1 MPTQL
6 PISVDEITIK
16 WRQPYVSEA
25 LNRKAKAD
33 DGGIIRGYELKINP
47 DVNAPNT
54 VILDV
59 DAQTGDSAMNIIN
72 STDPEY
78 AVAWVRDTALV
89 IEVPNVAGYQHLFA
103 NHGYTEGSD
112 TVPTLTWY
120 STAEIT
126 VVDPPPGMYIGS
138 VDIQIGNV
146 KTFYS
151 ITSKL
156 AFKRSTPSAFRGA
169 KGRVDTY
176 YDENTLLYT
185 DFSDRRFVPIDDN
198 PTVLNRVSASIISR
212 EMLAG
217 NNVTT
222 ISPLSN
228 IQTIYPETNRSVLL
242 FWRTDADV
250 TNRPDV
256 GNHEKRFIL
265 PYFVPCVSQWD
276 SDADERILRF
286 AVRIA
291 GFRNRNQR
299 PANQSETDKWRLAV
313 NLTLGNVPLVTGP
326 NIVPGQTVTTDTFL
340 SHEQVNNYTLTSDEI
355 DFQPLDTTTDGFKDW
370 GWQTGQIYLPNKD
383 SQNNPISILGFSV
396 SIIIPDM
403 RNDEFLAIDRLV
415 VEGENIALVDAFD
428 SAHNLGGMERYGSIG
443 ASEITR
449 STELTPS
456 VRALNLVPSN
466 CWGLR
471 ASGNTQFLSE
481 RIKHNINIGLPLRDR
496 DHIGRLEG
504 YADDTVFYDSEGSAP
519 IQFKEI
525 RNLFRQSNVNIYAPG
540 QYETRSLISALN
552 ATNALV
558 PDSLKA
564 PFRAGLTIHNGNLF
578 ALRSA
583 SNLSTEYESQNTP
596 PSNLTGYL
604 VAEGGI
610 LANTDYIERGTYDFD
625 TGVATPTPRLEV
637 KSLMSDN
644 FQSQIS
650 NVFAYLARHDTAG
663 YFDGTFRNG
672 EGIALFK
679 TDPVTSGIL
688 DLYVDGLRSD
698 GPTRDGVSSQLSF
711 FKYNNMVSL
720 IGAPFQTDTGLDG
733 NGSPAIDFPLIGI
746 RVDTQKRVMASVPI
760 DSLTAQLDQVMA
772 LSTNFSLNS
781 SSRHTVNFRQA
792 LGSLLGGSHVEI
804 PEDGNPTDDEGGDL
818 TAGGFRPRLYYGT
831 EGVGP
836 YGFSTDPVSG
846 AEVFQRTTRVYR
858 FQEDSLS
865 GQADGSVIRNKVTI
879 LSNILPQAYGDVT
892 LEPMTESR
900 ISYQNPLSNLVGSND
915 DPGRYKLRRFGGRL
929 YDSQIIIPSSTELT
943 GALSNDND
951 LFGGELSA
959 TLEHLAYMLQ
969 PLDKNGDRGVHV
981 ANRTAVGFRFQQYF
995 LDPNDPNYPF
1005 TGLSDA
1011 TKVRDTLLE
1020 RNFVRNVFLKLQLS
1034 VLPKGRLSNAGFTGT
1049 PGSFEATYEAVC
1061 TKTYLV
1067 NMYQYVAYVFG
1078 LIDSNS
1084 NFIWP
1089 QQNGVDLSDLQYSVY
1104 IRQRLLGGI
1113 PWNLDLENLTTTD
1126 WSSLTNQGLA
1136 NGESTDRTFGQ
1147 IQTQLEALSFS
1158 PNILDPYEYD
1168 HIFTISTLYKSSYG
1182 SIDRRSHPINLSP
1195 AYREIFCQYE
1205 NSSL

>member
-1 MPTQL
+1 
-6 PISVDEITIK
+6 VDEITIK

-89 IEVPNVAGYQHLFA
+89 LAVPNVAGYQHLFA

-120 STAEIT
+120 SNAEIT
-126 VVDPPPGMYIGS
+126 VIDPPPGMYIGS
-138 VDIQIGNV
+138 VNIQIGNV

-151 ITSKL
+151 ITGSL
-156 AFKRSTPSAFRGA
+156 SFKRSTPSAFRGA

-198 PTVLNRVSASIISR
+198 PTVLNRVSASIVSR

-217 NNVTT
+217 NNITT
-222 ISPLSN
+222 ISPLTN

-250 TNRPDV
+250 TNRPAV

-276 SDADERILRF
+276 SDADQRILRF

-340 SHEQVNNYTLTSDEI
+340 SHEQVNNYTLSSDEI
-355 DFQPLDTTTDGFKDW
+355 DFEPLNSTTDGFKDW
-370 GWQTGQIYLPNKD
+370 GWQTGQVYLPNKD

-428 SAHNLGGMERYGSIG
+428 SAHHLGGMERYGSIS

-466 CWGLR
+466 CWGLKVN
-471 ASGNTQFLSE
+471 GNTQFLSE
-481 RIKHNINIGLPLRDR
+481 RIKHNVNIGLPLRDR

-525 RNLFRQSNVNIYAPG
+525 RNLFKQSNVNIYAPG
-540 QYETRSLISALN
+540 QYETRSLISALT

-578 ALRSA
+578 ALKST
-583 SNLSTEYESQNTP
+583 SNLSTEYESQNGS

-610 LANTDYIERGTYDFD
+610 LADAQYIERGTYDFD
-625 TGVATPTPRLEV
+625 TGVATPAPRLEV

-650 NVFAYLARHDTAG
+650 NVFAYLARHDTVG
-663 YFDGTFRNG
+663 YFDGTFRDG
-672 EGIALFK
+672 EGILLFK
-679 TDPVTSGIL
+679 SEPLTSGL
-688 DLYVDGLRSD
+688 LNFYVDGLRSD
-698 GPTRDGVSSQLSF
+698 GATQTGVSNQLSF
-711 FKYNNMVSL
+711 FRYNNMVTL
-720 IGAPFQTDTGLDG
+720 IGAPFQADTGLDE

-746 RVDTQKRVMASVPI
+746 RVNTQKQVIASVPI
-760 DSLTAQLDQVMA
+760 ESLTAQLDQHLAVNNGF
-772 LSTNFSLNS
+772 TIDS
-781 SSRHTVNFRQA
+781 SVRHTVNFRRA
-792 LGSLLGGSHVEI
+792 LGSLLNGADIDI
-804 PEDGNPTDDEGGDL
+804 PETGNVADDEGGDL
-818 TAGGFRPRLYYGT
+818 TTGGVRPRLYYGL
-831 EGVGP
+831 EGIGP
-836 YGFSTDPVSG
+836 FGFSVDPVSG
-846 AEVFQRTTRVYR
+846 LQSFGNTTKVYR
-858 FQEDSLS
+858 FQDDSLS
-865 GQADGSVIRNKVTI
+865 GQADGSDVRNKVTI
-879 LSNILPQAYGDVT
+879 VNTVLPQNYGDMTV
-892 LEPMTESR
+892 EPMTESK
-900 ISYQNPLSNLVGSND
+900 ISYQNPLSNLVGSAD
-915 DPGRYKLRRFGGRL
+915 DPGRYKITKFLGRL
-929 YDSQIIIPSSTELT
+929 YDSQLIIPASGELL
-943 GALSNDND
+943 GVIGNDND
-951 LFGGELSA
+951 LFGGEISA
-959 TLEHLAYMLQ
+959 TLDHLLYMFQ
-969 PLDKNGDRGVHV
+969 PLDKNGDVAVHIQ
-981 ANRTAVGFRFQQYF
+981 NRTAVGFRFQQYF
-995 LDPNDPNYPF
+995 LDANDSNYPF
-1005 TGLSDA
+1005 TGLSNA
-1011 TKVRDTLLE
+1011 TKTRDTLFE
-1020 RNFVRNVFLKLQLS
+1020 RNFVRDVFLKLQLS
-1034 VLPKGRLSNAGFTGT
+1034 VLPKGRLSTGGFTGN
-1049 PGSFEATYEAVC
+1049 PNSFEATYGAIC

-1067 NMYQYVAYVFG
+1067 NMYQYVASVFG
-1078 LIDSNS
+1078 LIDGTSTFN
-1084 NFIWP
+1084 WP
-1089 QQNGVDLSDLQYSVY
+1089 QQNGSDLSDLGFSAY
-1104 IRQRLLGGI
+1104 IRQRLISGI
-1113 PWNLDLENLTTTD
+1113 PWELDVDNPLSTD
-1126 WSSLTNQGLA
+1126 WLSLTNTPLN
-1136 NGESTDRTFGQ
+1136 NGEATDRTIGQ

-1168 HIFTISTLYKSSYG
+1168 HIFSISTLYRSSYG
-1182 SIDRRSHPINLSP
+1182 SINRESHPINLSP